1 MHGAGR
7 QAGNLLGETSS
18 FVGRQH
24 EVAENKRA
32 LSRARL
38 VTITGPPGVG
48 KSRVGLRVA
57 AQVRRRFPDGVWL
70 VRLAELDD
78 GALLPHTVLGVLGAG
93 DWSLGRP
100 IDALSEY
107 LAPRRLLLVLDN
119 CEHLVQDC
127 ADLVN
132 ALLRKAPGLRILIT
146 SRQVLGC
153 DGEHVVTIPPLPVP
167 EHPEELLSMEAARD
181 WASVELFAE
190 RAAEL
195 APGFA
200 VDVANCRAVAEIC
213 GRLEGLPLAIELVA
227 KWLRTMSVE
236 EIIAALDEW
245 PATGVTR
252 PPEPDVRVGCHHETL
267 RAIFDWSFELC
278 SPAERRLWVRSSVFA
293 ADFDLETAEA
303 VCADEVLLPEDVLE
317 LVVGLV
323 DKSVLSRQDRAG
335 RTRFRLLDPT
345 RQYGRQRLHESGE
358 GDLLRRRHRD
368 HYRRLAERAEAKW
381 FGPEQVAWNE
391 RVDSEHANLRM
402 ALEFCLA
409 EPGEA
414 RTGLRLA
421 GALWFCWVGGGR
433 VAEGR
438 YWLDHLLAR
447 ATEPSEERAKALWTN
462 AWIATI
468 QGDVGPALA
477 MLEECRDLA
486 RRIGDEA
493 ELTSALCVSGYAEH
507 MRENPQRAVAY
518 LEEALA
524 KEKAGGRPSAVTV
537 VSRPI
542 LASTV
547 LLLGDCERARD
558 LCEECLAMRDQ
569 YSVPWSSSWALWVLG
584 AAAWT
589 EGDTRQASAY
599 ARECLRIKQQLN
611 DLVGVVLSIEL
622 LAWSAVGQ
630 DAESAARLL
639 GASHTLWREIGQPLF
654 GFAPYVARHRASEEQ
669 ARKALGPQA
678 FDAAFE
684 DGNNLTHH
692 QAISYA
698 LRESNDRVS

>member
-1 MHGAGR
+1 MRAGR
-7 QAGNLLGETSS
+7 QAGNLPGESSS

-24 EVAENKRA
+24 EVTGGKRA

-78 GALLPHTVLGVLGAG
+78 GALLPHTVMSVLGVG
-93 DWSLGRP
+93 DWSLGWP

-107 LAPRRLLLVLDN
+107 LASRRLLLVLDN
-119 CEHLVQDC
+119 CEHLVQEC

-132 ALLRKAPGLRILIT
+132 ALLRKAPRLRILIT
-146 SRQVLGC
+146 SRQVLGSE
-153 DGEHVVTIPPLPVP
+153 GEHVVTIPPLPVP
-167 EHPEELLSMEAARD
+167 ESAAEMFSMEPAQD
-181 WASVELFAE
+181 CASVELFAE

-195 APGFA
+195 APGFT
-200 VDVANCRAVAEIC
+200 VGVANCDAVAEIC

-227 KWLRTMSVE
+227 KWLRTMSLE
-236 EIIAALDEW
+236 EILAALDEW
-245 PATGVTR
+245 PETGAAGL
-252 PPEPDVRVGCHHETL
+252 PEPGLQAGRRQETL
-267 RAIFDWSFELC
+267 PAIFDWSFELC
-278 SPAERRLWVRSSVFA
+278 SPAERRLWARSSVFA

-303 VCADEVLLPEDVLE
+303 VCSDEVLLPEDVLE
-317 LVVGLV
+317 LVIGLV
-323 DKSVLSRQDRAG
+323 DKSILSRQDRAG
-335 RTRFRLLDPT
+335 RTRYRLLDPT
-345 RQYGRQRLHESGE
+345 CQYGRQRLHESGE
-358 GDLLRRRHRD
+358 EDLLRRRHRD
-368 HYRRLAERAEAKW
+368 HYSWLAGRAEAKW

-391 RVDSEHANLRM
+391 RMYVEHANLRM
-402 ALEFCLA
+402 ALEFCLT

-421 GALWFCWVGGGR
+421 GTLWFCWVGGGR

-447 ATEPSEERAKALWTN
+447 ATEPSGARAKALWTN
-462 AWIATI
+462 AWIATM
-468 QGDVGPALA
+468 QGDVDPALI
-477 MLEECRDLA
+477 MLDECRDLA
-486 RRIGDEA
+486 RSIGDDV

-507 MRENPQRAVAY
+507 VRDNQQRAVAY

-524 KEKAGGRPSAVTV
+524 REDAGGKPSAVTV

-547 LLLGDCERARD
+547 LLLGDCGRARA
-558 LCEECLAMRDQ
+558 LCEECLAMYDS

-584 AAAWT
+584 LAAWT
-589 EGDTRQASAY
+589 EGNAQQAGSY
-599 ARECLRIKQQLN
+599 ARECLRLKQQIN
-611 DLVGVVLSIEL
+611 DLVGMAMAIEL
-622 LAWSAVGQ
+622 LAWSAVDQ

-639 GASHTLWREIGQPLF
+639 GASHTLWREIGRPLF
-654 GFAPYVARHRASEEQ
+654 GFAPYVAQHRASEDQ
-669 ARKALGPQA
+669 ARKVLGPHA

-684 DGNNLTHH
+684 GGNSLTHH

-698 LRESNDRVS
+698 LGESRDRVS